1 MSLRLVFHLALRQAE
16 AFACSVLR
24 LLGLELA
31 VPDHTTLSRRGR
43 GFSGRQPRAA
53 RHDRPIHLVLD
64 STGLEVFGQGEWNAE
79 KHGRARRQWRKL
91 HLVADATT
99 GEVTAHMLTEG
110 HADDAAQV
118 PALLRQVEG
127 DVKTVTADGAYDSEP
142 VYQAVAA
149 RQRDRPPDVIIPP
162 RASAVLSNSDGWKQ
176 TARDCHTQ
184 LMAGLGRIGWQAAT
198 GYGRRNHAETAM
210 SRYKHLIGPKLRARS
225 LPGQQAEA
233 AIAVV
238 VLNRMIRTAKP
249 VTIRR

>member
-1 MSLRLVFHLALRQAE
+1 MDRNHRLACVGITGWNESESPAGLRRNTH
-16 AFACSVLR
+16 
-24 LLGLELA
+24 
-31 VPDHTTLSRRGR
+31 
-43 GFSGRQPRAA
+43 
-53 RHDRPIHLVLD
+53 
-64 STGLEVFGQGEWNAE
+64 
-79 KHGRARRQWRKL
+79 
-91 HLVADATT
+91 
-99 GEVTAHMLTEG
+99 
-110 HADDAAQV
+110 
-118 PALLRQVEG
+118 
-127 DVKTVTADGAYDSEP
+127 
-142 VYQAVAA
+142 A